1 MCVIGCD
8 SNSDVS
14 CNVRPGRVGVADGKI
29 EWVGCW
35 CEAVC
40 EAAMGDEREA
50 APAITPALARRSFPI
65 EASTFTIL
73 NDHKLTVRNIW
84 KKNGDFKFP
93 RCLLPYYGGQ

>member
-1 MCVIGCD
+1 MWEIGCD

-29 EWVGCW
+29 ELVGCW

-50 APAITPALARRSFPI
+50 APAITPVLARLGRSFPI
-65 EASTFTIL
+65 EATTFTAL
-73 NDHKLTVRNIW
+73 S
-84 KKNGDFKFP
+84 
-93 RCLLPYYGGQ
+93 